1 MPMAGANIREGAT
14 AEVLLPRIRR
24 MRTSENAVPAKFAEI
39 VLDQLRRIP
48 LLGPSVNRDGSR
60 RLVHS
65 LTAAGVSSSARVSA
79 STEVSA
85 AEESFSVE
93 VAFSVENPFPY
104 PIVRCTI

>member
-1 MPMAGANIREGAT
+1 
-14 AEVLLPRIRR
+14 
-24 MRTSENAVPAKFAEI
+24 
-39 VLDQLRRIP
+39 
-48 LLGPSVNRDGSR
+48 VNRDGSR

-65 LTAAGVSSSARVSA
+65 LTPAGVSSSARVSA

-104 PIVRCTI
+104 PVVRCTI